1 MGRIDDALR
10 RTSGQ
15 DEPRTPGNQAGGSDA
30 FSSPW
35 DFDDRQA
42 SGQAAAPEPPRTPAI
57 TIERVTSGADT
68 VAQPTTTTSYVGNLG
83 VFTGFDPASEDKLVV
98 GPNANNALVEQF
110 RKLAATLHQM
120 QLVRGLKTL
129 LITSALPTDGKTLTA
144 TNIALTL
151 SESYRRR
158 VLLIDAD
165 LRRPALHQIFRVPN
179 AAGLNEGLKAKGDG
193 RLSVLKISDTLTL
206 LPAGRPEPDPM
217 SGLTSARMAN
227 IIEEAATRFDWVL
240 VDTPPIGLLADA
252 NLLSVMTDGA
262 LLVIRANQTPHAS
275 VLKAV
280 QALGR
285 ERILGVVLNGTESL
299 GREAEYSQYYAP
311 VVPPATR

>member
-15 DEPRTPGNQAGGSDA
+15 DEPPTPATPAGGNDV

-35 DFDDRQA
+35 DFDERQP
-42 SGQAAAPEPPRTPAI
+42 SAPTPVPDGPRTAAI
-57 TIERVTSGADT
+57 TIERVTSDPHTIA
-68 VAQPTTTTSYVGNLG
+68 PTTSRMEVGNLG
-83 VFTGFDPASEDKLVV
+83 VFTGFDPASQDKLVV
-98 GPNANNALVEQF
+98 GPNANHSLVEQF

-120 QLVRGLKTL
+120 QIERGLKTL

-151 SESYRRR
+151 SESYRRQ

-179 AAGLNEGLKAKGDG
+179 AVGLNEGLKAKGDG

-217 SGLTSARMAN
+217 SALTSARMAN
-227 IIEEAATRFDWVL
+227 ILEEAASRFDWVL
-240 VDTPPIGLLADA
+240 VDTAPIGLLADA
-252 NLLSVMTDGA
+252 NLLTGMTDGA
-262 LLVIRANQTPHAS
+262 LLVIRANQTPHAN

-285 ERILGVVLNGTESL
+285 ERILGVVLNGTEAL
-299 GREAEYSQYYAP
+299 GRDVEYSQYYAP
-311 VVPPATR
+311 VVPPANR

>member
-1 MGRIDDALR
+1 AIERRKRQRGRTMMTAAAVALLVVCGGIFWHLQLWKYAHCDRRSAVRHPRRRLRTRMGRIDDALR

-83 VFTGFDPASEDKLVV
+83 VFTGFGPASEDKLVV

-129 LITSALPTDGKTLTA
+129 LITSALATDGKTLTA

-179 AAGLNEGLKAKGDG
+179 AAGLNEGFKAKGDG

-217 SGLTSARMAN
+217 SGLTSA
-227 IIEEAATRFDWVL
+227 
-240 VDTPPIGLLADA
+240 
-252 NLLSVMTDGA
+252 
-262 LLVIRANQTPHAS
+262 
-275 VLKAV
+275 
-280 QALGR
+280 
-285 ERILGVVLNGTESL
+285 
-299 GREAEYSQYYAP
+299 
-311 VVPPATR
+311 

>member
-10 RTSGQ
+10 RTSGR
-15 DEPRTPGNQAGGSDA
+15 EETRTPPTQAVPGGDVFA
-30 FSSPW
+30 SPW
-35 DFDDRQA
+35 DFDDRQ
-42 SGQAAAPEPPRTPAI
+42 SSEPPPVPGRPRTPDLEVDPVTAAARSVPAPQ
-57 TIERVTSGADT
+57 TAAQVTS
-68 VAQPTTTTSYVGNLG
+68 VG
-83 VFTGFDPASEDKLVV
+83 VFGGFNPAIADKLVV
-98 GPNANNALVEQF
+98 GPNANHSLVEQF
-110 RKLAATLHQM
+110 RKLAATLHHM

-129 LITSALPTDGKTLTA
+129 LVTSALPTDGKTLTS

-151 SESYRRR
+151 SESYRRQ

-165 LRRPALHQIFRVPN
+165 LRRPALHEVFGVPN
-179 AAGLNEGLKAKGDG
+179 AVGLNEGLKAKGDG
-193 RLSVLKISDTLTL
+193 RLNVLKISDTLTL

-227 IIEEAATRFDWVL
+227 IIEEAASRFDWVI
-240 VDTPPIGLLADA
+240 VDTAPVGLLADA
-252 NLLSVMTDGA
+252 NLLTAIADGV
-262 LLVIRANQTPHAS
+262 LLVVRANQTPHAS

-299 GREAEYSQYYAP
+299 GPDVEYTGYYAP
-311 VVPPATR
+311 VVPPANR

>member
-1 MGRIDDALR
+1 VFVRFLKVTHKATPASLVAKGTIKQLLVGLIGGLLVGALIIFVLNRSDDRLNSSTEIIEHFTEPILGQIPDVSDARSATGLPLIQVEDERFAYAEAFRSLR
-10 RTSGQ
+10 SSLIFM
-15 DEPRTPGNQAGGSDA
+15 PNQAD
-30 FSSPW
+30 
-35 DFDDRQA
+35 
-42 SGQAAAPEPPRTPAI
+42 
-57 TIERVTSGADT
+57 
-68 VAQPTTTTSYVGNLG
+68 
-83 VFTGFDPASEDKLVV
+83 
-98 GPNANNALVEQF
+98 
-110 RKLAATLHQM
+110 
-120 QLVRGLKTL
+120 LKTL

-179 AAGLNEGLKAKGDG
+179 AVGLNEGLKAKGDG